1 VLDEILQERVVSSR
15 GRRTPRA
22 VKRKLSKFPVRR
34 RHRSS
39 VPPNLAEAVCV
50 LK

>member
-34 RHRSS
+34 QQRSS
-39 VPPNLAEAVCV
+39 VSPNLAKAVCV

>member
-15 GRRTPRA
+15 GPRTPRA

-34 RHRSS
+34 QQRSS
-39 VPPNLAEAVCV
+39 VLPNRAQAVCV
-50 LK
+50 VK

>member
-1 VLDEILQERVVSSR
+1 VLDEILDERVVSSR

-34 RHRSS
+34 HHPSS
-39 VPPNLAEAVCV
+39 ILPDLAKAVV
-50 LK
+50 VK

>member
-1 VLDEILQERVVSSR
+1 MLDEILDERVVSSR

-34 RHRSS
+34 RQ
-39 VPPNLAEAVCV
+39 PPAWLPSIACAVRI

>member
-1 VLDEILQERVVSSR
+1 VLDEILDERVVSSR

-34 RHRSS
+34 RQ
-39 VPPNLAEAVCV
+39 PPDALPDIAKVV
-50 LK
+50 RIIK

>member
-34 RHRSS
+34 QHPSS
-39 VPPNLAEAVCV
+39 ILPNLAKAVHV